1 MEKGDLTVDLFSKST
16 KKNPFGGSISRLS
29 ISQPCS
35 LIEREFSGDV
45 TTASKDDDTNGIIN
59 VVSSN
64 KNDSIV
70 NCLNSYNNKSSSM
83 AEEES
88 VKSLSSVV
96 EHFVDGDAN
105 DGDEKD
111 SNVTSVEVSWA
122 AKDNIPARED
132 DEMTRDECYQTVLV
146 VTEIGFAAIC
156 RHR

>member
-1 MEKGDLTVDLFSKST
+1 
-16 KKNPFGGSISRLS
+16 
-29 ISQPCS
+29 
-35 LIEREFSGDV
+35 
-45 TTASKDDDTNGIIN
+45 
-59 VVSSN
+59 
-64 KNDSIV
+64 
-70 NCLNSYNNKSSSM
+70 M